1 MYHTQTSTNKVKL
14 KISCYRYSSLVY
26 LRNSRP
32 VLWDLELTAS
42 QELRNVKIS
51 VQHHPDYA
59 AETEWRIGLLPAG
72 KVYHCHGECPKFDEE
87 RLLALKVEEPGRIT
101 VTVTDE
107 DGKELARAEDSFTWL
122 AFNRWAG
129 GHEYPELLAALTL
142 PYDPAMEAIIEKIN
156 KEARIKE
163 EWPGYTESAEKVV
176 ERLAAMWRALRAYQ
190 WKYALPPKSW
200 LDDSAGQTVR
210 TPSEITEM
218 RCCTCLDTS
227 LLMAACAARMG
238 YNPFLVLISGHAFVG
253 VQLRDVYLQEAKTTS
268 VSTVRNLLNLDE
280 LIVFEC
286 TQVNADDAEITFAE
300 ACSTGKK
307 ELMALRDEDYFYALD
322 VCKLWEQVG
331 ILPIIG
337 GAVPM
342 HQTAKVDEAD
352 IVSARPRTRMENWQ
366 LKLLDLSLRNP
377 LLNTSFKGKN
387 QLQLLQPDVAAME
400 DMLAS
405 GQSFRVKAVPQ
416 TFWKLTTQAQ
426 YGEDS
431 ELLRH
436 QLSDCVVSMFGK
448 RELAVNMPE
457 EQLKKQIAHLY
468 NTTRR
473 EMEESGAN
481 TLYIACGFVK
491 WYRKDAGHKDRAYMA
506 PLLLIPVTLTRP
518 NFRAG
523 YVLRGS
529 DEESR
534 VNMTLLELLKS
545 EFSIRVPELEGE
557 LPTDASGL
565 DVARIFRLMRAAIAS
580 MPGWEVQESCS
591 LGVFSFTKYLM
602 WKDLTDREEF
612 LLRNPVVKQ
621 IAAEARSTFPE
632 QVGFPNPAT
641 LDNEVEADKV
651 FTPLSGDSSQLSA
664 VLAAGRGKNFVL
676 IGPPGTGKSQTITNM
691 IAHCLGHGKS
701 VLFVAE
707 KAAALQVVYNRLK
720 RVGLDDFC
728 LELHSNKAN
737 KKNVLGQFK
746 AVVEVVS
753 RGAEDDEWSKEAYTL
768 SELRYKLNLLPWEM
782 HRPYADGTSLYQDL
796 QNIARYEQ
804 LPSFRPMEDDALNCT
819 AERCAE
825 MRETASALARYF
837 SIVDAL
843 PDACLQFARFTDY
856 SLTLEEKLPRA
867 VEAYVAADAEK
878 EQWFLKLASQ
888 LELDADSYRSRMGT
902 LLPVLQL
909 VVAGNTCDWSCLL
922 PSKAE
927 KTLEKLEEIL
937 KHAEAYRRHHA
948 QLSMPYPESALD
960 YPQLDAWLEECRRLH
975 VAWFLPRYLG
985 MSRMR
990 RNLRALA
997 TCRSNPSCL
1006 SDLTSLVGMREARK
1020 AAAECSIGLPSHLS
1034 GGVKMMRS
1042 VLDDARH
1049 IAEQLRALSAVDE
1062 PLFERLS
1069 RRNSVLSTPGAPARE
1084 TLAIFA
1090 EKTEKWEQCRTAL
1103 AELLGVSSE
1112 LPLPVG
1118 ADLPRWQESI
1128 ISSRRSW
1135 RDIAIWNTCRAEAEK
1150 KGFGTM
1156 VDCLLKKK
1164 VSPEQLQD
1172 AVKVNFSRVRIRAAV
1187 EAQESLRKFNSKI
1200 HDGVISDFAEQD
1212 ARFMSQ
1218 TSAHIRSSLIKRAAD
1233 ISRFGTEA
1241 AVLQRE
1247 ISKQKAHIPLRK
1259 LMHSIPNITRL
1270 LKPCM
1275 LMSPLSVAQYLDET
1289 AELFDVV
1296 IFDEASQIPVWDAI
1310 GAIGRGRH
1318 AIIVGDPRQM
1328 PPTSFF
1334 NRAQQS
1340 EEYDETE
1347 QDMESILDECLACN
1361 IPALDLK
1368 WHYRSKAES
1377 LIAFSNANYYEGKLT
1392 TFPAPK
1398 AQDCAVRYHYT
1409 GGVYEPGSSKRINR
1423 REARAL
1429 VEHVLEQLRAENF
1442 RYTEATSIGIV
1453 TFNAQQQNLI
1463 MELFEEARAADDALE
1478 PYFSE
1483 NNPEAIFVKN
1493 LENVQG
1499 DERGVIYF
1507 STTYGPDARGAISMN
1522 FGPLN
1527 LQGGERRLNVAI
1539 TRARSALH
1547 VFTSLKPEDID
1558 LQRTNARGAADFR
1571 AFLDY
1576 ARRGVAGYM
1585 KSVLQATEHHDALA
1599 DSIAAAL
1606 ERMGYSCRRN
1616 VGVSGVK
1623 VDLAVVSAEHE
1634 GELMAGIVLDGEHY
1648 AAAHTARDR
1657 DVLRPSVLRSMGW
1670 RLLHLWS
1677 LDWLYNQELCL
1688 EKLDKVLR
1696 FYMQEGPLKQP
1707 ELPELMPIDC
1717 TESVQHIETEVKVEP
1732 TQAEQAPEAPE
1743 YKAFVPN
1750 AVLPPLF
1757 EMSDS
1762 SLRSVI
1768 MDVLRVEAPMKQGF
1782 LSKRL
1787 REVSLT
1793 PSLTM
1798 PIKTRIH
1805 SMLQRMAAEGTIVLL
1820 PAEAD
1825 EETVLRLPS
1834 QPEVNPR
1841 SRGSRNWDDIPDSE
1855 LLHAAD
1861 LLQAHLKCLPGT
1873 DEHLRGIA
1881 SYFGIARL
1889 MRPFKEHLSELLQN
1903 K

>member
-1 MYHTQTSTNKVKL
+1 MNNQASTNRVKL

-32 VLWDLELTAS
+32 VLWDLELSST

-59 AETEWRIGLLPAG
+59 AESEWKIGLLPAG

-87 RLLALKVEEPGRIT
+87 RLLSLKVEEPGRVT
-101 VTVTDE
+101 VIVTDE
-107 DGKELARAEDSFTWL
+107 NGVELARAEDSFTWL

-142 PYDPAMEAIIEKIN
+142 PYDPAVDTIIEEVKKKAKI
-156 KEARIKE
+156 AGD
-163 EWPGYTESAEKVV
+163 WPGYTETAEKVM
-176 ERLAAMWRALRAYQ
+176 ERLSAMWQVLLAYQ
-190 WKYALPPKSW
+190 WEYALPPTSW
-200 LDDSAGQTVR
+200 MDDSAGQTVR
-210 TPSEITEM
+210 TPSEIMEL
-218 RCCTCLDTS
+218 RCSTCLDS
-227 LLMAACAARMG
+227 ALLMAACTSRMG

-253 VQLRDVYLQEAKTTS
+253 VQLYDTYLQDAKTTS
-268 VSTVRNLLNLDE
+268 ISTVRNLLNLDK
-280 LIVFEC
+280 LIAFEC
-286 TQVNADDAEITFAE
+286 TRVNASDEESSFEDACAI
-300 ACSTGKK
+300 GRK
-307 ELMALRDEDYFYALD
+307 ELTELRDTDYFYALD

-331 ILPIIG
+331 IQPIIG
-337 GAVPM
+337 GSVPM
-342 HQTAKVDEAD
+342 HKSADMVEAD
-352 IVSARPRTRMENWQ
+352 IISARPRTRMENWQ

-387 QLQLLQPDVAAME
+387 QLHLLQPDVAVLE

-405 GQSFRVKAVPQ
+405 GLSFRIKAVPQ
-416 TFWKLTTQAQ
+416 TFWKLTTQVQ

-457 EQLKKQIAHLY
+457 EQLKRHVSHLY

-491 WYRKDAGHKDRAYMA
+491 WYRKDAGSKDKAYLA
-506 PLLLIPVTLTRP
+506 PLLLIPVTLSRP
-518 NFRAG
+518 TFRAG
-523 YVLRGS
+523 FVLRGA

-534 VNMTLLELLKS
+534 VNMTLLELLKT
-545 EFSIRVPELEGE
+545 EFSIRIPELEGD

-565 DVARIFRLMRAAIAS
+565 DVARIFHLMRSAISA

-591 LGVFSFTKYLM
+591 LGVFSFIKYLM
-602 WKDLTDREEF
+602 WKDLVDREEF
-612 LLRNPVVKQ
+612 LMRNPVVKQ
-621 IAAEARSTFPE
+621 IAAEQRSSFPE

-641 LDNEVEADKV
+641 LDNEVDADKV

-664 VLAAGRGKNFVL
+664 VLSAGRGKNFVL

-691 IAHCLGHGKS
+691 IAHCLGHGQS

-746 AVVEVVS
+746 SVVEVVS

-782 HRPYADGTSLYQDL
+782 HHPYADGTSLYQDL
-796 QNIARYEQ
+796 QNMARYEK
-804 LPSFRPMEDDALNCT
+804 LPSFRPMEDDVLNCS

-825 MRETASALARYF
+825 MRETAASLARYYT
-837 SIVDAL
+837 IVEAL
-843 PDACLQFARFTDY
+843 PESCLQFVRFSDY

-867 VEAYVAADAEK
+867 LAAYAAADAAK

-888 LELDADSYRSRMGT
+888 LEVDADSYRSRMGA
-902 LLPVLQL
+902 LLPLLQL
-909 VVAGNTCDWSCLL
+909 VVSGNAHNWACLL

-927 KTLEKLEEIL
+927 KTLEQLGEVL
-937 KHAEAYRRHHA
+937 KHAETYRRHHA

-975 VAWFLPRYLG
+975 VAWFLPRCLG
-985 MSRMR
+985 MRRMR
-990 RNLRALA
+990 QNLRALA

-1006 SDLTSLVGMREARK
+1006 SDLTALVGMRDARK
-1020 AAAECSIGLPSHLS
+1020 AAVECSVDLPGHLS
-1034 GGVKMMRS
+1034 GGVKLMRS
-1042 VLDDARH
+1042 TLEEAQR
-1049 IAEQLRALSAVDE
+1049 IAELLRSVSAVDE
-1062 PLFERLS
+1062 PLFERLF
-1069 RRNSVLSTPGAPARE
+1069 RRNSVLTTPGAPARE
-1084 TLAIFA
+1084 TLALFA
-1090 EKTEKWEQCRTAL
+1090 EKAEKWTQCR
-1103 AELLGVSSE
+1103 AELVEILGVDSDAVLPMGEE
-1112 LPLPVG
+1112 LTP
-1118 ADLPRWQESI
+1118 WQEAI
-1128 ISSRRSW
+1128 MAARRSW
-1135 RDIAIWNTCRAEAEK
+1135 RDIAIWNGCRAAAEK
-1150 KGFGTM
+1150 KGFATM

-1164 VSPEQLQD
+1164 VSPEQLRN
-1172 AVKVNFSRVRIRAAV
+1172 AVDVNFSRVRIRAAV

-1200 HDGVISDFAEQD
+1200 HDGLVSDFAEQD
-1212 ARFMSQ
+1212 ARLMNR

-1340 EEYDETE
+1340 EENDETE

-1409 GGVYEPGSSKRINR
+1409 GGVYEPGSSKRINK

-1429 VEHVLEQLRAENF
+1429 VEHVLEQLRSENF
-1442 RYTEATSIGIV
+1442 RYTEATSIGVV

-1463 MELFEEARAADDALE
+1463 LELFEEARAADDSLE

-1483 NNPEAIFVKN
+1483 ANPEAIFVKN

-1539 TRARSALH
+1539 TRARSELH

-1558 LQRTNARGAADFR
+1558 LQRTKARGAADFK

-1585 KSVLQATEHHDALA
+1585 KMVKPTEEQHDALV
-1599 DSIAAAL
+1599 DSLAAEL
-1606 ERMGYSCRRN
+1606 ERLGYSCRHN

-1623 VDLAVVSAEHE
+1623 VDLAVVSTEYE
-1634 GELMAGIVLDGEHY
+1634 GELLAGIVLDGENY
-1648 AAAHTARDR
+1648 ASAHTARDR
-1657 DVLRPSVLRSMGW
+1657 DVLRPAVLRSMGW

-1677 LDWLYNQELCL
+1677 LDWLYNRELCL
-1688 EKLDKVLR
+1688 EKLDKVLK

-1707 ELPELMPIDC
+1707 EMPELVTADNAEDEPIVED
-1717 TESVQHIETEVKVEP
+1717 EVK
-1732 TQAEQAPEAPE
+1732 PEVPQEENMPAAPE
-1743 YKAFVPN
+1743 YQVFTPSAI
-1750 AVLPPLF
+1750 LPPLF

-1762 SLRSVI
+1762 SLSSVI
-1768 MDVLRVEAPMKQGF
+1768 TDVLQVEAPMKQGF
-1782 LSKRL
+1782 LYKRL
-1787 REVSLT
+1787 REISLT

-1798 PIKTRIH
+1798 PIKMRIH
-1805 SMLQRMAAEGTIVLL
+1805 SMLQRMAADCKIVIQ
-1820 PAEAD
+1820 PAAP
-1825 EETVLRLPS
+1825 EEENVLRLPS

-1841 SRGSRNWDDIPDSE
+1841 SRGARNWDDIPDSE
-1855 LLHAAD
+1855 LLHGAD

-1873 DEHLRGIA
+1873 DEHLRGVA
-1881 SYFGIARL
+1881 SYFGMARL
-1889 MRPFKEHLSELLQN
+1889 MRAFKEHLSALLQN